1 MAVHLTLGNK
11 LAFACQYEH
20 LSSSYVVLGDI
31 QLVVVLAQRLV
42 CAPGDALFFL
52 TAWAYETPDA
62 ATYQGGETGA
72 AGDGYQFY
80 AGHLL

>member
-31 QLVVVLAQRLV
+31 QLVVVLAQRLI
-42 CAPGDALFFL
+42 CTTGDALFLL
-52 TAWAYETPDA
+52 TAGAYETPDA
-62 ATYQGGETGA
+62 ATDQGGKTGA
-72 AGDGYQFY
+72 ASDGYQFY
-80 AGHLL
+80 GGHLL